1 MIVRA
6 LACAFLSA
14 VALGAPPQRP
24 ERVLFIGNSLTLAN
38 GLGAMV
44 EALAREAGDVPIETR
59 TVAVGGFSLEDH
71 WTQGDARRVLAAGG
85 WTTVVLQQG
94 PSTRPASEA
103 LLREFVRRFAG
114 EAARIGA
121 STAILM
127 AWPPR
132 AGPGTIDDSSRSHR
146 RAAADV
152 GALLLPVGEAF
163 RVALESSPRLEVLSS
178 DGFHPSPLGTYL
190 AAIVIHRA
198 LSHRAAPFV
207 PAELTPSGDR
217 RFPAMH
223 VSPDT
228 ITLLRAA
235 AAAS

>member
-1 MIVRA
+1 MTVRV
-6 LACAFLSA
+6 LTSAFLAA
-14 VALGAPPQRP
+14 VALAAPPQRP

-44 EALAREAGDVPIETR
+44 EALAREAGDMPIETR

-71 WTQGDARRVLAAGG
+71 WTHGDASRVLAAGG

-94 PSTRPASEA
+94 PSTQPASEA
-103 LLREFVRRFAG
+103 LLRGVVRRFAG

-121 STAILM
+121 RTAIFM
-127 AWPPR
+127 TWPPR
-132 AGPGTIDDSSRSHR
+132 AGPGTMADSSRSHR

-152 GALLLPVGEAF
+152 GALLLPVGDAF
-163 RVALESSPRLEVLSS
+163 RAALESDPRLEVLSS

-190 AAIVIHRA
+190 AAIVIHKA
-198 LSHRAAPFV
+198 LSHRSAPFV
-207 PAELTPSGDR
+207 PAELTANGDP
-217 RFPAMH
+217 RFRAVH
-223 VSPDT
+223 VFPGT

-235 AAAS
+235 ATGS

>member
-1 MIVRA
+1 M
-6 LACAFLSA
+6 
-14 VALGAPPQRP
+14 ALGATPQRP

-44 EALAREAGDVPIETR
+44 EALAHEAGDAPIETR

-94 PSTRPASEA
+94 PSTQPASEA

-121 STAILM
+121 RTAILM

-132 AGPGTIDDSSRSHR
+132 AGPGTFDDSGRSYR
-146 RAAADV
+146 RAAEDV
-152 GALLLPVGEAF
+152 GALLLPVGDAF
-163 RVALESSPRLEVLSS
+163 RIALESEPHLKVLSS
-178 DGFHPSPLGTYL
+178 DGFHPSALGTYL

-198 LSHRAAPFV
+198 LSHRAAAFV
-207 PAELTPSGDR
+207 PAELTPNGAP
-217 RFPAMH
+217 RFPAVH
-223 VSPDT
+223 VSPGT
-228 ITLLRAA
+228 VTLLRAA
-235 AAAS
+235 AAGS